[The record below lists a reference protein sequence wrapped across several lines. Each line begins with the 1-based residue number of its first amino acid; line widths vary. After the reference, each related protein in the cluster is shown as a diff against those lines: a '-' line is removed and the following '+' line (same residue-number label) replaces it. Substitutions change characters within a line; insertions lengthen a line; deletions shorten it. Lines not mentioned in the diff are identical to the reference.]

1 MSFQSYLGQQ
11 INLQKFLKKIL
22 KSNGEKFLIHNVNHD
37 DGLVESANNDAKT
50 WLALSEDQDGKIAW
64 CMLDDDGEYEL
75 EFFETTI
82 EGLDK
87 CISKVYDRQD
97 ELKDPEIFKE
107 KILSIK

>member
-1 MSFQSYLGQQ
+1 
-11 INLQKFLKKIL
+11 
-22 KSNGEKFLIHNVNHD
+22 
-37 DGLVESANNDAKT
+37 
-50 WLALSEDQDGKIAW
+50 
-64 CMLDDDGEYEL
+64 MLDDDGEYEL

-82 EGLDK
+82 EGLDE